1 MAPGGHPMEANR
13 AMQKQLESIST
24 QVTNLLLGF
33 SVAHLEGGHV
43 TPPWV
48 NQHLNWYHGQ
58 NLKINHLCF
67 NCP

>member
-1 MAPGGHPMEANR
+1 MEANR

-58 NLKINHLCF
+58 NLKIH
-67 NCP
+67 